1 MGSRAALLGLFAL
14 VLSCALADGA
24 HAAAPSGAA
33 GTVAGIV
40 IDKRT
45 GGPIAGAD
53 LELVGTGAK
62 VRSDIDGRYTIR
74 AAPGAYALRVSAV
87 GYQRARLTGVAV
99 TSGTTT
105 TVDAS
110 LEPLGTASVE
120 VIEVVAEADTATE
133 ETQLLLRKKAD
144 VLSDTISAEVMKKTP
159 GSAAA
164 DLVKRAPAV
173 TVKDNK
179 FLFVRG
185 LSERYTA
192 ATLNGS
198 KLPSTDPNRRAVPLD
213 LFPAEFLESLSIIKS
228 YTPDLPGDFSGGL
241 AELRLRNFPTQL
253 KYGLSIKGGA
263 NSQTTFS
270 DFDTYEGSKYDPFGY
285 GAGFREIP
293 AGTPN
298 PLDNES
304 PSRFSQARRF
314 RDIWSVDTITAPP
327 DLEVNAS
334 VGNTLGPLGF
344 QLGGIFANG
353 YRFRTERQKQFR
365 NSGDLDDPEI
375 SLSDDFLADRS
386 TYETGLGGILTA
398 AYKIDFDHTLSL
410 RTLFSHASEDQVKVS
425 EGETENLGFDSGLVQ
440 QQTEFEYQEEQLVF
454 SQFAGEH
461 EFGIVRVDWR
471 SAIAQT
477 IADQPDTRFQ
487 ARNGPAGG
495 PFVFV
500 EDSLGGQRLYN
511 QMDEILSDTGVDVTV
526 PFDTR
531 LPFTDVW
538 SGLAARLKLGAGYL
552 YRDRHF
558 EQRRFRYIV
567 PPGAFD
573 TTLPTEVL
581 LAPGNIEPGG
591 VDFEELTAKRDKY
604 DASEEV
610 LGAYGMLD
618 LPIVRDRLRL
628 VGGVRYEDSDITL
641 HVFNDEADLLPTEIP
656 NKNVN
661 FLPGVSLIYSPIDD
675 MNLRLAYSQTVSR
688 PDFRELSPA
697 EFPAQRGERA
707 QVGNPF
713 LEQADITS
721 YDARWEWFF
730 SPTEILSV
738 GFFYKELTKPIEQ
751 TVIQRASDLVNS
763 FANADSGWVYG
774 LEFEGRKNFEFL
786 WPRLRDLS
794 ILSNATWADSEVTA
808 PRGSTLEVQTNT
820 TRKLQGQPKFIVN
833 LALEYAHP
841 RFGTAR
847 LLYNVI
853 DDRISDVGTFGLP
866 DIVET
871 RRHQLD
877 AVLILPL
884 KDLAGFPLS
893 LRLGVSNILNEP
905 VEYTQGSQTQYR
917 YTTGV
922 SFGFGLSYS
931 H

>member
-1 MGSRAALLGLFAL
+1 MGDRAALLTLYVFL
-14 VLSCALADGA
+14 LSAVIPAGA
-24 HAAAPSGAA
+24 QGAPPAA
-33 GTVAGIV
+33 GGAVGGIV
-40 IDKRT
+40 VDKRT
-45 GGPIAGAD
+45 GGPIAGAE
-53 LELVGTGAK
+53 LELLGTGQKA
-62 VRSDIDGRYTIR
+62 RSDVDGRYTIR
-74 AAPGAYALRVSAV
+74 AAPGTYALRVSAT
-87 GYQRARLTGVAV
+87 GYQAARLTGVAV
-99 TSGTTT
+99 TAEGTTR
-105 TVDAS
+105 VDAS

-120 VIEVVAEADTATE
+120 VIEVVAQADTATE

-144 VLSDTISAEVMKKTP
+144 VLSDTISAEVMRKTP
-159 GSAAA
+159 GSAAS

-179 FLFVRG
+179 YLFVRG
-185 LSERYTA
+185 LSERYSA

-213 LFPAEFLESLSIIKS
+213 LFPADFLESLSIIKS

-241 AELRLRNFPTQL
+241 ADLRLRNFPAQL
-253 KYGLSIKGGA
+253 KYGVSIKGGA

-270 DFDTYEGSKYDPFGY
+270 DFDTYKGSKYDPFGY
-285 GAGFREIP
+285 GGGFREIP

-298 PLDNES
+298 PFDDDS

-314 RDIWSVDTITAPP
+314 RDIWNVDSEVAPP
-327 DLEVNAS
+327 GFEVNAS

-344 QLGGIFANG
+344 QLGGLFANG
-353 YRFRTERQKQFR
+353 YRFRTERQRQFR
-365 NSGDLDDPEI
+365 NRGDLEDPEI
-375 SLSDDFLADRS
+375 GLADDFLANRS
-386 TYETGLGGILTA
+386 TFETGLGGLLTA
-398 AYKIDFDHTLSL
+398 AYKIGWDHTLSH
-410 RTLFSHASEDQVKVS
+410 RTLFNRTSEDQVKVAL
-425 EGETENLGFDSGLVQ
+425 GETENLGIGVGQVQ

-461 EFGIVRVDWR
+461 EFNILRVDWR
-471 SAIAQT
+471 TAIAQT

-495 PFVFV
+495 PLVYV

-511 QMDEILSDTGVDVTV
+511 KMDETLSDTGMDITV
-526 PFDTR
+526 PFATR

-538 SGLAARLKLGAGYL
+538 SGLAARLKFGWGYL
-552 YRDRHF
+552 YRERHF

-573 TTLPTEVL
+573 LTLPTQVL
-581 LAPGNIEPGG
+581 LAPGNIKPGG

-610 LGAYGMLD
+610 LGGYGMLD
-618 LPIVRDRLRL
+618 VPIVRDRLRL

-641 HVFNDEADLLPTEIP
+641 HVFNDEADLLPTKIP
-656 NKNVN
+656 NKNKN

-675 MNLRLAYSQTVSR
+675 MNLRLAFSQTVSR

-721 YDARWEWFF
+721 YDARWEWFY

-786 WPRLRDLS
+786 SPRLRDLS

-820 TRKLQGQPKFIVN
+820 KRKLQGQPQFIVN
-833 LALEYAHP
+833 LALEYSHP
-841 RFGTAR
+841 RFGSVR
-847 LLYNVI
+847 LLYNVV
-853 DDRISDVGTFGLP
+853 DDLISDVGTFGLP

-871 RRHQLD
+871 RHHLLD
-877 AVLILPL
+877 TVLIFPL
-884 KDLAGFPLS
+884 QDLTGWPLS
-893 LRLGVSNILNEP
+893 LKLGVANILNEP
-905 VEYTQGSQTQYR
+905 VEYTQGGETQSR
-917 YTTGV
+917 YSTGV
-922 SFGFGLSYS
+922 SFGLGLSYS
-931 H
+931 R

>member
-1 MGSRAALLGLFAL
+1 MGSRAALLAL
-14 VLSCALADGA
+14 CVILMSAALPAGVQG
-24 HAAAPSGAA
+24 AAPPQGVV
-33 GTVAGIV
+33 GGIV
-40 IDKRT
+40 IDKNT
-45 GGPIAGAD
+45 GSPIAGAE
-53 LELVGTGAK
+53 LELVGTGQK
-62 VRSDIDGRYTIR
+62 TRSDVDGRYTIR
-74 AAPGAYALRVSAV
+74 AAPGPSYALRVSAT
-87 GYQRARLTGVAV
+87 GYQPARLTGVAV
-99 TSGTTT
+99 TAGGTTR
-105 TVDAS
+105 VDAS

-185 LSERYTA
+185 LSERYTG

-241 AELRLRNFPTQL
+241 ADLRLRNFPSQL
-253 KYGLSIKGGA
+253 KYGFSIKGGA
-263 NSQTTFS
+263 NTQTTGS
-270 DFDTYEGSKYDPFGY
+270 DFNTYDGSSYDPFGY
-285 GAGFREIP
+285 GGTFREIP

-298 PLDNES
+298 PFDNTS
-304 PSRFSQARRF
+304 PDRFAQARRF
-314 RDIWSVDTITAPP
+314 RNIWNVDTITAPP
-327 DLEVNAS
+327 DFEANAS

-353 YRFRTERQKQFR
+353 YRFRTEQTKQFR
-365 NSGDLDDPEI
+365 NGGDLDNPVIVLDT
-375 SLSDDFLADRS
+375 DFSNDRS
-386 TYETGLGGILTA
+386 TYETGLGGILTT
-398 AYKIDFDHTLSL
+398 AYKINFDHTLSM
-410 RTLFSHASEDQVKVS
+410 RTLFNRASENQVKTA
-425 EGETENLGFDSGLVQ
+425 EGETTNLGIGSGIVQ
-440 QQTEFEYQEEQLVF
+440 QQVEFEYTEEQLVF

-461 EFGIVRVDWR
+461 EFGFLRADWR

-477 IADQPDTRFQ
+477 IADTPDTRFQ
-487 ARNGPAGG
+487 ARNGPVGG
-495 PFVFV
+495 PFVYV

-511 QMDEILSDTGVDVTV
+511 KMDEILSDTGVDVTV
-526 PFDTR
+526 PFETR
-531 LPFTDVW
+531 LPFTKVW
-538 SGLAARLKLGAGYL
+538 SGLAARLKLGGGYL
-552 YRDRHF
+552 YRERHF

-581 LAPGNIEPGG
+581 LQPGNIRPGG
-591 VDFEELTAKRDKY
+591 VDFDELTAKRDKY

-610 LGAYGMLD
+610 LGGYGMLD
-618 LPIVRDRLRL
+618 LPIVQNRLRV

-656 NKNVN
+656 NKNKN

-675 MNLRLAYSQTVSR
+675 MNVRLAWSQTVSR

-730 SPTEILSV
+730 SPTEIVSV

-794 ILSNATWADSEVTA
+794 LLTNATWAKSEVTA
-808 PRGSTLEVQTNT
+808 PRESTLEVQTNT
-820 TRKLQGQPKFIVN
+820 TRDLQGQPQFIVN
-833 LALEYAHP
+833 VALEYSPA
-841 RFGTAR
+841 RFGSVR

-853 DDRISDVGTFGLP
+853 DDRISDVGTLGLP
-866 DIVET
+866 DIIEA

-884 KDLAGFPLS
+884 NDLVGFPLS
-893 LRLGVSNILNEP
+893 FKLSVANILNEP
-905 VEYTQGSQTQYR
+905 VEYTQGSFTQQR

-931 H
+931 R